1 MNNVTETIDKM
12 IKTIPESMQS
22 SVLDEIQAVITE
34 KHDELEWNIQF
45 QQSQENLIAAAKKAK
60 DEIATGLAKPMDYKK
75 SLQNVNHI

>member
-34 KHDELEWNIQF
+34 KHNELEWNIQF
-45 QQSQENLIAAAKKAK
+45 QQSQENLIAAAKKIK
-60 DEIATGLAKPMDYKK
+60 KEIAAGLAKPMDYKK
-75 SLQNVNHI
+75 LL

>member
-12 IKTIPESMQS
+12 IKTIPESMQN

-45 QQSQENLIAAAKKAK
+45 QQIQENLIAAAKKVK
-60 DEIATGLAKPMDYKK
+60 DEIATDLAKPMDYKK
-75 SLQNVNHI
+75 L

>member
-22 SVLDEIQAVITE
+22 SVLDEIQAIITE

-45 QQSQENLIAAAKKAK
+45 QQSQENLIATAKKVK

-75 SLQNVNHI
+75 L

>member
-1 MNNVTETIDKM
+1 MNNVTETI
-12 IKTIPESMQS
+12 PESMQN

-45 QQSQENLIAAAKKAK
+45 QLSQENLIAAAKKVK

-75 SLQNVNHI
+75 L

>member
-12 IKTIPESMQS
+12 IKTIPESMQN

-45 QQSQENLIAAAKKAK
+45 QQSQENLIAATKKVK

-75 SLQNVNHI
+75 L

>member
-12 IKTIPESMQS
+12 IKTIPENMQS

-45 QQSQENLIAAAKKAK
+45 QQSQENLIAAAKKVK
-60 DEIATGLAKPMDYKK
+60 DEMAAGMAKPMDYKK
-75 SLQNVNHI
+75 LL

>member
-45 QQSQENLIAAAKKAK
+45 QQSQENLIAAAKKVK
-60 DEIATGLAKPMDYKK
+60 DEIATGIAKPMDYEK
-75 SLQNVNHI
+75 L

>member
-22 SVLDEIQAVITE
+22 SILDEIQAIITE

-45 QQSQENLIAAAKKAK
+45 QQSQENLIAAAKKVK

-75 SLQNVNHI
+75 I

>member
-45 QQSQENLIAAAKKAK
+45 QQSQENLIAAAKK
-60 DEIATGLAKPMDYKK
+60 
-75 SLQNVNHI
+75 

>member
-45 QQSQENLIAAAKKAK
+45 QKSQENLIAAAKKVK
-60 DEIATGLAKPMDYKK
+60 DEIATGMAKPMDYKK
-75 SLQNVNHI
+75 L

>member
-22 SVLDEIQAVITE
+22 SVLDEIQAVITQ

-45 QQSQENLIAAAKKAK
+45 QQSQENLIAAAKKVK
-60 DEIATGLAKPMDYKK
+60 DEIATGMAKPMDYKK
-75 SLQNVNHI
+75 L

>member
-22 SVLDEIQAVITE
+22 SVLDEIQAIITE

-45 QQSQENLIAAAKKAK
+45 QQSQENLIAAAKKVK
-60 DEIATGLAKPMDYKK
+60 DEIATGMAKPMDYKK
-75 SLQNVNHI
+75 L

>member
-12 IKTIPESMQS
+12 IKTIPESMQN

-45 QQSQENLIAAAKKAK
+45 QQSQENLIAAAKKVK

-75 SLQNVNHI
+75 L

>member
-45 QQSQENLIAAAKKAK
+45 QQSQENLIAAAIKVKK
-60 DEIATGLAKPMDYKK
+60 EIAAVMAKPMDYKK
-75 SLQNVNHI
+75 L

>member
-12 IKTIPESMQS
+12 IKTIPESMQN

-45 QQSQENLIAAAKKAK
+45 QQSQENLIAAAKKVK

-75 SLQNVNHI
+75 LL

>member
-1 MNNVTETIDKM
+1 MNNVTETI
-12 IKTIPESMQS
+12 PESMQN

-45 QQSQENLIAAAKKAK
+45 QQSQENLIAAAKKVK

-75 SLQNVNHI
+75 L

>member
-22 SVLDEIQAVITE
+22 SVLEEIQAVITE

-45 QQSQENLIAAAKKAK
+45 QQSQENLIAASKKVK
-60 DEIATGLAKPMDYKK
+60 DEIATGMAKPMDYKK
-75 SLQNVNHI
+75 L